1 MAVAGTGNGR
11 GRSGGQGL
19 ERGLW
24 EKEKW
29 EKCSWK

>member
-1 MAVAGTGNGR
+1 MAMAGTGNGR
-11 GRSGGQGL
+11 GRNWGQGWAK
-19 ERGLW
+19 GLR